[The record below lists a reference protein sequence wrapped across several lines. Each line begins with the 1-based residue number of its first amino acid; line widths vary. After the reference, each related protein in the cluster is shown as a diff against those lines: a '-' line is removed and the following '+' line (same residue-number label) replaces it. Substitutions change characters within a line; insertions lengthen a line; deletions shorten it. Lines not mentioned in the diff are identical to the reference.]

1 MQLGILGAG
10 TMGEIIARALLERE
24 VYRPEE
30 IVLAEQDADR
40 RRALSELGVTI
51 RAETEALTSCDVV
64 LLCVKP
70 QNARAAVAP
79 LAGRLGKQTLVIS
92 IMAGIELADL
102 AVYLDHPMVVRA
114 MPNLPAR
121 IGQGITVWQPAE
133 AVPDRLRM
141 VARMVFLSLGREV
154 EVAREDLIDAAT
166 AVSGTGPAYIF
177 YIAENLLQAAL
188 GFGFEEDQAHK
199 LVQETFRGAMDL
211 WASTGEPP
219 DALRRKVTS
228 KGGTTH
234 AAVTYFQQHDV
245 AGIFRAGVER
255 AAARA
260 RELAQVAKGAT
271 EA

>member
-10 TMGEIIARALLERE
+10 TMGEIIARALLDRE
-24 VYRPEE
+24 IFRRSE
-30 IVLAEQDADR
+30 IVLVEQNAERCQ
-40 RRALSELGVTI
+40 ALGELGVQIT
-51 RAETEALTSCDVV
+51 AATEALHACDVV

-70 QNARAAVAP
+70 QNARAALAP
-79 LAGRLGKQTLVIS
+79 LAGRLGEQALVIS

-102 AVYLDHPMVVRA
+102 AAYVDHPFVVRA

-121 IGQGITVWQPAE
+121 IGEGITVWKSAE

-141 VARMVFLSLGREV
+141 IARMVFLSLGREV
-154 EVAREDLIDAAT
+154 EVEQEPLINAAT

-188 GFGFEEDQAHK
+188 GFGFAEDQAHK

-219 DALRRKVTS
+219 DELRRKVTS

-234 AAVTYFQQHDV
+234 AAVTHFQQHDV

-260 RELAQVAKGAT
+260 RELAE
-271 EA
+271 EAHGE